1 MLRLL
6 SSSNSFCNRSCKR
19 YIKHNETCKSTM
31 PVGNSESPCC
41 TLQKLLVLFLHLL
54 GPVLQPCFEVCF
66 RVCLGLYLK
75 GMYIDT
81 IISEATVSSMFRG
94 HVWLARLSPP
104 LEPGSLNSGHARLKR
119 DIRDMPMTNIGNP
132 SYCWDSP
139 AAASN
144 GRSRCLIALR
154 ARVHKHFGNMSDC
167 TLPGLA
173 QLLEPS

>member
-1 MLRLL
+1 MLHAPKASCAVSPFAGPCPAIVL
-6 SSSNSFCNRSCKR
+6 RS
-19 YIKHNETCKSTM
+19 
-31 PVGNSESPCC
+31 
-41 TLQKLLVLFLHLL
+41 
-54 GPVLQPCFEVCF
+54 VLQSVPRALLEGYVY
-66 RVCLGLYLK
+66 RYNHIRSSLLA
-75 GMYIDT
+75 
-81 IISEATVSSMFRG
+81 ETVSSMFRG
-94 HVWLARLSPP
+94 HVWLARLSPL

-119 DIRDMPMTNIGNP
+119 DIRDLPMTNIGNP